1 MNVKV
6 GDNVIYSPALGMDVI
21 CVVTEV
27 TKVGNFRTDKT
38 GNTLFT
44 PNGKARGAGTW
55 DTARMYEYTET
66 EAERITMQRKIAYAY
81 KLMKDCCNSHNLSE
95 EQADG
100 IIRILGKKKS
110 E

>member
-1 MNVKV
+1 MDVKV
-6 GDNVIYSPALGMDVI
+6 GDKVIYSPTLGMDTI

-27 TKVGNFRTDKT
+27 TKAGNFRTDKT
-38 GNTLFT
+38 GEILFT

-55 DTARMYEYTET
+55 DTNRMYEYTEA
-66 EAERITMQRKIAYAY
+66 EAERIARQRKIAYAY
-81 KLMKDCCNSHNLSE
+81 KLMKDCCNSHNLSD
-95 EQADG
+95 EQADE

>member
-6 GDNVIYSPALGMDVI
+6 GDKVIYSSSWCADVI

-27 TKVGNFRTDKT
+27 TKSGNFRTDKT
-38 GNTLFT
+38 GKTLFN
-44 PNGKARGAGTW
+44 PNGKARGAGKW
-55 DTARMYEYTET
+55 DTAHIYEYTEA

-95 EQADG
+95 EQADE